1 MVYSIPFQGV
11 CRYAPFSKII
21 IHLVDDLSQL
31 YPIRFH
37 IFQSSTRWKNP
48 MAMASWRNEQ
58 TGRPANKHFGHFQSP
73 SGKSIING
81 NQIYNTPEVFEYI
94 TIYQYSKLE
103 HHHISPS
110 GIVKQIGHFP
120 QYPINLPSIFNSYRK
135 HINMS

>member
-1 MVYSIPFQGV
+1 
-11 CRYAPFSKII
+11 
-21 IHLVDDLSQL
+21 
-31 YPIRFH
+31 
-37 IFQSSTRWKNP
+37 

-58 TGRPANKHFGHFQSP
+58 TGRPAKKHFGHFQSP

-110 GIVKQIGHFP
+110 GNLGKSTNEKNGPFSH
-120 QYPINLPSIFNSYRK
+120 QYQSAIF
-135 HINMS
+135 H

>member
-1 MVYSIPFQGV
+1 MVYSIPFQGSMV

-21 IHLVDDLSQL
+21 IHLVDGK
-31 YPIRFH
+31 
-37 IFQSSTRWKNP
+37 TRWPWLHGATNRQGRQ
-48 MAMASWRNEQ
+48 MA
-58 TGRPANKHFGHFQSP
+58 PATKKHFGHFQSP

-110 GIVKQIGHFP
+110 GIMKQIGHFP